1 MNALSKQVGNRGRCL
16 APELAHRYFYFC
28 FFRKRLRFRIPSVHV
43 PHYSQPW
50 IVRQHPFD
58 ARRHLF
64 GTVRDDYL
72 SGVLR
77 VTNPHPAA
85 VVY

>member
-16 APELAHRYFYFC
+16 VPELAHRYFISAFSANDC
-28 FFRKRLRFRIPSVHV
+28 ASDTQRPRAALL
-43 PHYSQPW
+43 QPW

-64 GTVRDDYL
+64 VPSATV
-72 SGVLR
+72 
-77 VTNPHPAA
+77 TCPACCE
-85 VVY
+85 